1 MSIPITGAREEA
13 NAVIDRW
20 STAYSSNDPE
30 AVVKNYRPD
39 AILLGTVS
47 PVISQGTDAIRNY
60 FLPIK
65 GSGNKN
71 TIGERH
77 TLVLNDN
84 AVLVTGFDE
93 FIRMKEGTPVPAP
106 SRFTMLLISTTV
118 NGLSLIIIHRH
129 GSSQTSEI
137 TGVWNHPILYP
148 TPGTV
153 WMSFFLPRRSIFRRN
168 LKGVRLDRI

>member
-1 MSIPITGAREEA
+1 MRIDSKIPVATMLVFLMMILTSCSIPITGAREEA

-20 STAYSSNDPE
+20 SAAYSSNDPE

-84 AVLVTGFDE
+84 AVLVTGFYE

-106 SRFTMLLISTTV
+106 SRFTMLLIKHD
-118 NGLSLIIIHRH
+118 GEWLIAHH
-129 GSSQTSEI
+129 HSS
-137 TGVWNHPILYP
+137 
-148 TPGTV
+148 
-153 WMSFFLPRRSIFRRN
+153 PRVQPN
-168 LKGVRLDRI
+168 Q